1 MMNNIEIGPFGPSAD
16 TTGYQPYDTALPAV
30 FAGIKSIILEAMPDA
45 SVEHVGSSSIPG
57 VGGRNVVDIALP
69 CALEVHDAIRIRLKA
84 LGFEDSPFPHY
95 LPLLVASAHS
105 NGRNY
110 PILLYVID
118 PNDIIYRQWVQ
129 FRDYMRL
136 HPEDAQAYDEVKRRA
151 VADGHGE
158 DGSYQEAKTPF
169 IVSLMGKIQA
179 DDR

>member
-1 MMNNIEIGPFGPSAD
+1 MNKIEIGPFGPSVD
-16 TTGYQPYDTALPAV
+16 TTGYQPYDAALPGI
-30 FAGIKSIILEAMPDA
+30 FAGIKSIILEAIPDA

-57 VGGRNVVDIALP
+57 VGGRNVIDIAVP
-69 CALEVHDAIRIRLKA
+69 CALEIHDAVRSRLRT

-105 NGRNY
+105 NGRY
-110 PILLYVID
+110 FPILLYVID
-118 PNDIIYRQWVQ
+118 PKDEIYRQWVQ

-151 VADGHGE
+151 IADGHGE

-169 IVSLMGKIQA
+169 IISLMGKIQE

>member
-1 MMNNIEIGPFGPSAD
+1 MMNKIEIVPFGPSAD
-16 TTGYQPYDTALPAV
+16 STGYQPYDAALPEV
-30 FAGIKSIILEAMPDA
+30 FMGVKSIILETIPDA

-57 VGGRNVVDIALP
+57 VGGRNVIDIAVP
-69 CALEVHDAIRIRLKA
+69 CALEMHDAIRIRLRS

-110 PILLYVID
+110 PVLLYVID
-118 PNDIIYRQWVQ
+118 PQDKIYRQWVQ

-136 HPEDAQAYDEVKRRA
+136 HPEDAQAYDEVKRQA
-151 VADGHGE
+151 IADGHGE

-169 IVSLMGKIQA
+169 IIGLMDKIQE